1 MLNRTAIITGGSSG
15 IGKSICENLSLRGY
29 QVINFDIKEFSKKN
43 IFFFKTDLKNL
54 DLIKKNFIF
63 TSKKFKNI
71 NVLINNA
78 AISKSNNFK
87 DYKLSDWKKTFEV
100 NLLAPFYLS
109 QIFSKYLIKKKT
121 SGSIVNI
128 TSIGAELA
136 FPNNPAYQSSKAGL
150 KHLTKSMA
158 YDLAKYNIRV
168 NNLVPGYTKS
178 GMNKKS
184 WTNLKL
190 RNERSKRSLLNR
202 WAEPKEIC
210 NGILYLIDENSSF
223 VTGTDLIIDGGWT
236 TKGL

>member
-43 IFFFKTDLKNL
+43 IYFFKTDLKNL

-109 QIFSKYLIKKKT
+109 QIFSKYLIKKKI

-168 NNLVPGYTKS
+168 NNLVP
-178 GMNKKS
+178 
-184 WTNLKL
+184 
-190 RNERSKRSLLNR
+190 
-202 WAEPKEIC
+202 
-210 NGILYLIDENSSF
+210 
-223 VTGTDLIIDGGWT
+223 
-236 TKGL
+236 

>member
-43 IFFFKTDLKNL
+43 IYFFKTDLKNL

-109 QIFSKYLIKKKT
+109 QIFSKYLIKKKI

-190 RNERSKRSLLNR
+190 RKERSKRSLLNR